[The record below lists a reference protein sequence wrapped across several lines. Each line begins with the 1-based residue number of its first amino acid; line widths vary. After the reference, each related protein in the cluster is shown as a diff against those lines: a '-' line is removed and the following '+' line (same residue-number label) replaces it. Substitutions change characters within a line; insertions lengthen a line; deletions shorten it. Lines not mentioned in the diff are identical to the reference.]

1 MAIRVLIEREI
12 EPGQEVKLQH
22 VMMQLRSKAMQVK
35 GYISGETLRALD
47 NPNRYLA
54 ISNWNSVEEWR
65 AWENSPDRKKINQE
79 LSQVLRGKETCTVFV
94 HL

>member
-12 EPGQEVKLQH
+12 EPGQELKLQH

-54 ISNWNSVEEWR
+54 ISNWNSVQDWKS
-65 AWENSPDRKKINQE
+65 WENSAERKKLHEE
-79 LSQVLRGKETCTVFV
+79 LKPFIHGHESCTVYT